1 MTNIRRRFKWLSEQ
15 FEVLAGQMETAG
27 EPEQRKE
34 LLRRMRGI
42 ITEIDQLVLREDS
55 QPDLKE
61 KAGSFTLKAELNTSD

>member
-1 MTNIRRRFKWLSEQ
+1 MTNSQRRFKWLCEQ

-34 LLRRMRGI
+34 LLRRMRVI
-42 ITEIDQLVLREDS
+42 IAEVDRLGFGGGS

-61 KAGSFTLKAELNTSD
+61 EARAFMLKAELETSD

>member
-1 MTNIRRRFKWLSEQ
+1 MSNLRRRFKWLSEQ

-34 LLRRMRGI
+34 LLRRMRVI
-42 ITEIDQLVLREDS
+42 IAEIDELVLREDL

-61 KAGSFTLKAELNTSD
+61 KARIFTLKAELNTSD